1 MMRKNNSNMRQN
13 WFKYVCI
20 VGIVVLIIGNI
31 NNKKFFSMS
40 LFDILTLIIMLFVS
54 YYLVEKKSDK
64 RIRQSKIEETLNL
77 IKKDIEEITITY
89 FTGDYQRKYTMLSR
103 RISNKVIILEK
114 YDKDF
119 CIENEVKEFKDKF
132 LQFDTLIGN
141 HITNID
147 EIKVVMKDIE
157 NYKDMM
163 LQKLDNIFMGI
174 F

>member
-1 MMRKNNSNMRQN
+1 MRKNNSNMRQN

-31 NNKKFFSMS
+31 NNKNFFSMS

>member
-1 MMRKNNSNMRQN
+1 MRKNNSNMRQN

-31 NNKKFFSMS
+31 NNKNFFSMS

-64 RIRQSKIEETLNL
+64 RIRKSKIEETLNL

>member
-31 NNKKFFSMS
+31 NNKNFFSMS

>member
-1 MMRKNNSNMRQN
+1 MRKNNSNMRQN

>member
-1 MMRKNNSNMRQN
+1 MRKNNSNMRQN

-31 NNKKFFSMS
+31 NNKNFFSMS

-157 NYKDMM
+157 NYKNMM

>member
-1 MMRKNNSNMRQN
+1 MRQN

-31 NNKKFFSMS
+31 NNKNFFSMS

>member
-1 MMRKNNSNMRQN
+1 MRKNNSNMRQN

-31 NNKKFFSMS
+31 NNKNFFSMS

-147 EIKVVMKDIE
+147 EIKVVMNDIE
-157 NYKDMM
+157 NYKNMM

>member
-1 MMRKNNSNMRQN
+1 MRQN